1 MKISPPETVLEA
13 GDSLGALPPASEF
26 ASTDDD
32 PSRLK
37 DFFEFK
43 KVMLEMKTSKSSVGS
58 IVGAMVYQIG
68 QMKEQRHEAAIKD
81 GKPKTPEEVK
91 KAKKLSNKRSTMSL
105 VSDPKEDE
113 ISALFEG
120 LMDNLTIEHAI

>member
-1 MKISPPETVLEA
+1 
-13 GDSLGALPPASEF
+13 
-26 ASTDDD
+26 
-32 PSRLK
+32 
-37 DFFEFK
+37 
-43 KVMLEMKTSKSSVGS
+43 MKTSKSSVGS